1 MKYTIE
7 PSSRA
12 AKKYMVKS
20 SDGKV
25 IHFGGAGYD
34 DYTTHKDE
42 KRKARYLSR
51 TASQPQNDITSA
63 AFWARWVL
71 WNEPTI
77 KESIKDIEKKYGI
90 NITIRRT

>member
-12 AKKYMVKS
+12 AKKYMVTTA
-20 SDGKV
+20 DGKV

-51 TASQPQNDITSA
+51 TASQPLKRYYLSS
-63 AFWARWVL
+63 L
-71 WNEPTI
+71 LGSLGSLE
-77 KESIKDIEKKYGI
+77 
-90 NITIRRT
+90 